1 MNKKVVDCFLHIPTI
16 KSSSYPPIQWMEIKD
31 KNYIDN
37 VLLYIPYTSEFKQTT
52 IKDFTHAVYK
62 CVLTMPDSIDNQIIS
77 LIDSIYLNYKDI
89 ILVNHSLKKDDQEIT
104 FNIDLENTNYSLTQ
118 LYFLNKLCLIGNREE
133 IDSSKMVIKINNFAM
148 DKSITEQPPN
158 IILTNV

>member
-1 MNKKVVDCFLHIPTI
+1 
-16 KSSSYPPIQWMEIKD
+16 
-31 KNYIDN
+31 
-37 VLLYIPYTSEFKQTT
+37 
-52 IKDFTHAVYK
+52 
-62 CVLTMPDSIDNQIIS
+62 MPDSIDNQIIS

-89 ILVNHSLKKDDQEIT
+89 ILVNHSLKKDNQEIT